1 MTIRRVSQTRRPIL
15 LSLALLVLGGTP
27 VHAQVCAGD
36 CDGGDTVVISEL
48 IRCTGIALGEAPL
61 AICDACDP
69 DGDTTVAINE
79 LIAAVGAALTGCP
92 DVPPPSAAAHFELAA
107 QGPLA
112 WGDVPFPSDLYRDTS
127 GAIRIAALPAG
138 TAEATL
144 HTAMRELV
152 QTRDGFCA
160 TCNVYFRISGAID
173 PATLPSGSAPS
184 PGDAVLLADV
194 DPASPERGRLFPLR
208 LQWDGER
215 GLLALRPERGI
226 ALHRTRRY
234 AAVLTTGV
242 RAADGTPLGASD
254 AFRQALARNP
264 VADPAIERAR
274 AVLAPVLDEL
284 ERLGIGRNRIVALA
298 AYTTEDVTADVLG
311 ARAAVQDGPPPAV
324 TIERVRRGTE
334 LDELLGIPAEDRPG
348 IDVPPAA
355 GVAGTRSIRHSMLD
369 TVVTGELLAPRLV
382 SGSGTGIGTVRRD
395 ASGAIIAGPREA
407 VPFVLTLPA
416 GAGPDV
422 PVVITHHGFGA
433 SRTTGLATADTV
445 ARVGAAVLAIDA
457 FQHGNRAVSAV
468 DERHALRGNVP
479 GPDGFAETTAL
490 DVTARVFGLLGA
502 EPGLELFPGYSHGS
516 LVQFGADI
524 ASAVRVL
531 REGTLLAALAAAGV
545 TGIERFDTER
555 IGYIGISLG
564 SVVGA
569 SVLTAEPDIRFGVQ
583 NVAPGSIVETLVES
597 PEFRVLVDAVFLPL
611 LGLAADDYDEVERH
625 LIFDP
630 IVDLSRWIL
639 EPVDPLALAPYLIQH
654 PVRDG
659 GAPDILFQTAV
670 LDEVAAVSATESMI
684 AASGAS
690 NVTRYDPAAHSMIEV
705 LNQVSRFEPPA
716 VPPFRP
722 RPSEVPVVNPIVDV
736 HAEVEAFVGE
746 HVAP

>member
-1 MTIRRVSQTRRPIL
+1 MPTRRVPKARRSL
-15 LSLALLVLGGTP
+15 LLPLALLALGGAP
-27 VHAQVCAGD
+27 AGAQVCAGD
-36 CDGGDTVVISEL
+36 CDGGAEVVISEL
-48 IRCTGIALGEAPL
+48 VRCTGIALGEAAL
-61 AICDACDP
+61 AACDACDP
-69 DGDTTVAINE
+69 DGDTLVAINE

-92 DVPPPSAAAHFELAA
+92 EVPVPSAAAHFSLAA
-107 QGPLA
+107 EGPLA
-112 WGDVPFPSDLYRDTS
+112 WGDVPFPSDLYRDAT
-127 GAIRIAALPAG
+127 GAIRIAALPTG
-138 TAEATL
+138 TAEAVL

-160 TCNVYFRISGAID
+160 TCNVYFRITGDID
-173 PATLPSGSAPS
+173 PATLPSGTAPAT
-184 PGDAVLLADV
+184 GDAVLLADV

-208 LQWDGER
+208 LQWDPEH
-215 GLLALRPERGI
+215 GLLALRPDRGI

-242 RAADGTPLGASD
+242 RAADGTPLAASD
-254 AFRQALARNP
+254 AFRRALAREP

-274 AVLAPVLDEL
+274 VVLAPVLDEL
-284 ERLGIGRNRIVALA
+284 ERLGIGRNRLVALA

-311 ARAAVQDGPPPAV
+311 ARAAVQAGAAPEV

-334 LDELLGIPAEDRPG
+334 LDELLGIPGEDRPG

-355 GVAGTRSIRHSMLD
+355 GVAGTRSIRHAALE
-369 TVVTGELLAPRLV
+369 TVVTGEFLAPRLV
-382 SGSGTGIGTVRRD
+382 SGTGTEIGTVQRD
-395 ASGAIIAGPREA
+395 ESGAIVAGPREA

-416 GAGPDV
+416 GAGPEV
-422 PVVITHHGFGA
+422 PVVITHHGFSA
-433 SRTTGLATADTV
+433 SRTTGFATADTV

-457 FQHGNRAVSAV
+457 FQHGDRAVTAV
-468 DERHALRGNVP
+468 DERHAIRGNVP
-479 GPDGFAETTAL
+479 GPDGFAETMPL

-531 REGTLLAALAAAGV
+531 REDTLIAALAAAGV
-545 TGIERFDTER
+545 TEVEGFDTER

-611 LGLAADDYDEVERH
+611 LGLSAADYDEVERH

-630 IVDLSRWIL
+630 IVDISRWIL
-639 EPVDPLALAPYLIQH
+639 EPVDPLALAPYLLQH
-654 PVRDG
+654 PVRAG

-670 LDEVAAVSATESMI
+670 LDEVASVSATESMI

-722 RPSEVPVVNPIVDV
+722 RPTEVIVVNPIVAV
-736 HAEVEAFVGE
+736 HDEIEAFVAEELGQ
-746 HVAP
+746 